1 VSEPVAR
8 VRQRRRPR
16 RRPAWETVLG
26 WTSFAVFVVVALGP
40 ALLPGNSLFASDIVT
55 NSAPW
60 RPSTE
65 TAPLVETTQN
75 PWLGDTVDAVNP
87 QIMLVADGLREGALY
102 QWDPY
107 TSGGTM
113 LAATPNS
120 AAFSPIS
127 LPWLLFPGP
136 YAPVAVKLLELAAI
150 AVGMALL
157 LRRWG
162 LAPAVAPVAATVY
175 ASSGFL
181 IAWTNWP
188 QTRVAAL
195 IPLLFWAVDRAVVER
210 RARDALAV
218 ALVLASMFFGGFP
231 AVTAYA
237 LYAVVVYAVLR
248 AVTLPR
254 ERRSVPRSALWSIT
268 GIVGGVG
275 LAAWQLVPFAL
286 QSLNVIDFEVR
297 EQTTARHLRFSALA
311 TALFPDIMGRVD
323 GAWWRGTDNLVE
335 RLSYVGVAAL
345 VLALVALVMRNRGR
359 AGAPRGVVAYAAV
372 GTLVCVVL
380 IYVGGAPL
388 GLVQQLPVFSNNY
401 IGRLRVIFGFFVALL
416 AAAGLSALLARGGR
430 SPGTLGAPVDDAA
443 PEALPVSTWRDRA
456 GRARDVAVVLLVVG
470 TAVAAVV
477 AALGEVA
484 DSDAAASLARFS
496 LVVGAGI
503 AVLAVLAVLVLAL
516 LRGRG
521 VRLAALA
528 TVLALVTVP
537 GAALARQ
544 WWPVTPAEDFYPD
557 TAVHDFLADNLG
569 ENRFLSYLGSMVP
582 GSSAVYE
589 LRAVNGHGFHT
600 QQWKDLLVAVDPDV
614 MVSAT
619 YSTLTSLTDES
630 LTSPVLDQLSVKYVV
645 AAPGSPVVGTPEESD
660 GEESMSVGAAAIGE
674 VTGTVRSVM
683 VDIQENAGASAVEL
697 ALVGE
702 DGTVLGTSERSA
714 DVGRVVFTFPD
725 IEVDGTATVR
735 LTSEGGADASVVV
748 RATDAAEGRAALT
761 LMRPSGDG
769 IHLVFTDGADV
780 YERDT
785 VLDRVRWAG
794 TAVLE
799 QDGAARVGLLA
810 SGELDPGTVLL
821 QDADLTLTQS
831 TATAQVEVERDDPG
845 AITVQVDAAEDGWLV
860 VGDSWAGGGWWATV
874 DGVSTRTVVA
884 DHALG
889 AVAVPAGEHT
899 VELTYRAP
907 GLRLGIAV
915 SVTTVLVIVLV
926 LAVPPVVRRV
936 RRRPAA
942 EVAGEVG

>member
-1 VSEPVAR
+1 MSESVPL
-8 VRQRRRPR
+8 VRLRRRPR

-26 WTSFAVFVVVALGP
+26 WVSFAVFVVAALGP
-40 ALLPGNSLFASDIVT
+40 ALLPGHALFASDIVT

-87 QIMLVADGLREGALY
+87 QIMLVADGLREGELF

-113 LAATPNS
+113 LGATPNS

-162 LAPAVAPVAATVY
+162 LAPAVAPVAATIY

-210 RARDALAV
+210 RPRDALAV
-218 ALVLASMFFGGFP
+218 ALVLAGMFFGGFP

-237 LYAVVVYAVLR
+237 LYAVAVYAVLR
-248 AVTLPR
+248 AVTLPPG
-254 ERRSVPRSALWSIT
+254 RRSVARSALWSVS
-268 GIVGGVG
+268 GIVAGVG

-311 TALFPDIMGRVD
+311 TALVPDIMGRVD
-323 GAWWRGTDNLVE
+323 GGWWRGTDNLVE

-345 VLALVALVMRNRGR
+345 VLAVVALVLRNRGR
-359 AGAPRGVVAYAAV
+359 SGAPRGVVAFAAI
-372 GTLVCVVL
+372 GTVVCVVL
-380 IYVGGAPL
+380 IYVGGPAL

-401 IGRLRVIFGFFVALL
+401 IGRLRVLFGFFVALL
-416 AAAGLSALLARGGR
+416 AAAGLSALLDRGGR
-430 SPGTLGAPVDDAA
+430 DGAPVDGAVSEPGTTA
-443 PEALPVSTWRDRA
+443 RQALLERLRST
-456 GRARDVAVVLLVVG
+456 AVVLLVVG
-470 TAVAAVV
+470 TSVAAVV

-484 DSDAAASLARFS
+484 ESDAAASLARFS
-496 LVVGAGI
+496 LVVGVVI
-503 AVLAVLAVLVLAL
+503 AVLALVAVLVLAVA
-516 LRGRG
+516 RGRG
-521 VRLAALA
+521 LRLAALV
-528 TVLALVTVP
+528 TVLTLVTAP
-537 GAALARQ
+537 AAALARQ
-544 WWPVTPAEDFYPD
+544 WWPVTPADDFYPD
-557 TAVHDFLADNLG
+557 TAVHEFLADNLG

-582 GSSAVYE
+582 GSSSVYG

-619 YSTLTSLTDES
+619 YSTLTALTDES
-630 LTSPVLDQLSVKYVV
+630 LTSPVLDQLAVKYVV
-645 AAPGSPVVGTPEESD
+645 AAPGSPVVGIPEEAE
-660 GEESMSVGAAAIGE
+660 GEESMAVASAAVGE

-683 VDIQENAGASAVEL
+683 VDIQENVDAAAVQLEL
-697 ALVGE
+697 VAQ
-702 DGTVLGTSERSA
+702 DGTVLGTSERRA
-714 DVGRVVFTFPD
+714 DVGRAVFTFPD
-725 IEVDGTATVR
+725 LEVDGTATVR
-735 LTSEGGADASVVV
+735 LTTSGGADAHVVV
-748 RATDAAEGRAALT
+748 RATSAGSAALT
-761 LMRPSGDG
+761 LMRPSGNG

-780 YERDT
+780 YGRDT

-799 QDGAARVGLLA
+799 QTAATRVDLLA
-810 SGELDPGTVLL
+810 SGDLDPGSVLL
-821 QDADLTLTQS
+821 QDADLPLTRS
-831 TATAQVEVERDDPG
+831 TRTAGVDLVRDDPG
-845 AITVQVDAAEDGWLV
+845 AITVRVDAAEDGWLV
-860 VGDSWAGGGWWATV
+860 VADSWAGGGWWATV
-874 DGVSTRTVVA
+874 DGVATRTVVA

-889 AVAVPAGEHT
+889 AVAVPSGEHT

-907 GLRLGIAV
+907 GLRPGIAV
-915 SVTTVLVIVLV
+915 SVATAVVVLLV
-926 LAVPPVVRRV
+926 LMLPPVVRRA
-936 RRRPAA
+936 RRRPAP
-942 EVAGEVG
+942 EVSATAAP